1 MAIFARVCQPRF
13 RLNHFANQTV
23 RLACA
28 RSLLQTTT
36 TMSVNLAIISA
47 AVLVP
52 LTVMITYH
60 DVKYRRIPNAFVL
73 GVLVSG
79 LVANTAL
86 FGWRG
91 LASSGAG
98 CATALALM
106 FLLRLFG
113 GLGTGDIKLFG
124 AIGALIGIQVVFPT
138 FVIIVLVGGALALI
152 SMLVNRTFR
161 QTMPRVWRIFALQG
175 PNGSQTRNQLASV
188 APQSVPYGV
197 AITLGSVISV
207 ANALAIA

>member
-1 MAIFARVCQPRF
+1 MAIFARVCQPCF
-13 RLNHFANQTV
+13 CPHQFASQTA
-23 RLACA
+23 RLAHT
-28 RSLLQTTT
+28 RSLRNPST
-36 TMSVNLAIISA
+36 TMSINLAIISA
-47 AVLVP
+47 AVLLP

-60 DVKYRRIPNAFVL
+60 DVKYRRIPNALVL

-91 LASSGAG
+91 LASSVAG
-98 CATALALM
+98 CAAALALM
-106 FLLRLFG
+106 FLLRMFG

-124 AIGALIGIQVVFPT
+124 AIGALIGIQLVFPT
-138 FVIIVLVGGALALI
+138 FVIIVLVGGVLAI
-152 SMLVNRTFR
+152 VSMLVKGTFR
-161 QTMPRVWRIFALQG
+161 QTMPRVWKIFALQG
-175 PNGSQTRNQLASV
+175 PNGSQNQNQLASV

-197 AITLGSVISV
+197 AITIGSVISV